1 MQQPAFRWPTTPVM
15 LTLLSQVSKDR
26 FRECDSIFLQK
37 LREEYQ
43 HQYDPD
49 WALTLSLMQLNC
61 LSISIKQFA
70 YNPNLVSLTQPI
82 ATVLHLYL
90 AYCRSGFRID
100 GLKLDQRVGEEVT
113 TSSVQSL
120 KAKHDGARE
129 SKWRRKSGFSTYQ
142 KRCPRGNRKVCN
154 KQ

>member
-49 WALTLSLMQLNC
+49 WAPTLIELFVNIHKTIC
-61 LSISIKQFA
+61 LQ
-70 YNPNLVSLTQPI
+70 TQSSVFDI
-82 ATVLHLYL
+82 
-90 AYCRSGFRID
+90 AYCD
-100 GLKLDQRVGEEVT
+100 
-113 TSSVQSL
+113 SSTL
-120 KAKHDGARE
+120 I
-129 SKWRRKSGFSTYQ
+129 FSILQ
-142 KRCPRGNRKVCN
+142 V
-154 KQ
+154 